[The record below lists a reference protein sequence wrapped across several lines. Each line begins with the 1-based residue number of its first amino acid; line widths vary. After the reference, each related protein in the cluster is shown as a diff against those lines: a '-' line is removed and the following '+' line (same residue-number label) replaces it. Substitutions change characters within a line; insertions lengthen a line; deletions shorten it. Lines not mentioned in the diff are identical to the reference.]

1 MAASRQIKKGVRLRR
16 RLCRRVVFQGVGKGF
31 SSLTGPAGRR
41 VLKFDSGFAA
51 EGCGGRFAANKKR
64 DVPDGGGLCRRFVF
78 ADAQGGG
85 YIAFDGEF
93 YVPPKAA
100 SPFHHY
106 RGPPPPWMEG
116 GKCVTCFSPHA
127 SVHYKRPVSRPFAK
141 DPPCHG
147 RLK

>member
-1 MAASRQIKKGVRLRR
+1 MAA
-16 RLCRRVVFQGVGKGF
+16 
-31 SSLTGPAGRR
+31 
-41 VLKFDSGFAA
+41 D
-51 EGCGGRFAANKKR
+51 AANKKR
-64 DVPDGGGLCRRFVF
+64 GGAAAPQVVEGLCSLTLR
-78 ADAQGGG
+78 GE

-116 GKCVTCFSPHA
+116 GKCVTCFFPLLQCTI
-127 SVHYKRPVSRPFAK
+127 K
-141 DPPCHG
+141 DRFPGLLQKIPPCHG